1 MIFEIDKDY
10 LKEIYNNDIAE
21 AIKQRDGM
29 FWTDEAIK
37 GAFRRGNGTQADL
50 KNYIGRNKKYCIFV
64 DVELV

>member
-10 LKEIYNNDIAE
+10 LKEVYNNDIAE

-29 FWTDEAIK
+29 FWTDESIK
-37 GAFRRGNGTQADL
+37 GAFKRGSGTETDL
-50 KNYIGRNKKYCIFV
+50 KNYIGWNKKYCIFI

>member
-29 FWTDEAIK
+29 FWTDERIK
-37 GAFRRGNGTQADL
+37 GAFRRGNGTYADL
-50 KNYIGRNKKYCIFV
+50 KRYMECNKRYGVFV

>member
-10 LKEIYNNDIAE
+10 LKEVYNNDIAE

-37 GAFRRGNGTQADL
+37 GAFKQGNGTEADL
-50 KNYIGRNKKYCIFV
+50 KNYMECNKRYCIFV